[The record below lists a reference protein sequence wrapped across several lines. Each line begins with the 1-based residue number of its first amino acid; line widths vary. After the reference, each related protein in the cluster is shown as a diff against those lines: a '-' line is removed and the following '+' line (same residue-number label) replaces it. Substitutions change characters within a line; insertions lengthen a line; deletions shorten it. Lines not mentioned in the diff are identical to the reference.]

1 MFDFRV
7 VAEAVCTNSATRA
20 ALFTDEMWI
29 DP

>member
-1 MFDFRV
+1 